1 MPRRSSKKDTP
12 AKLAGRMKRR
22 WRVVWARILGTVEAP
37 DVEAAKA
44 AAAVQF
50 DLDESVRP
58 RMKEG
63 WAGDAARAGALA
75 QPGEGRRAVTDLLLR
90 STTGNPSQY
99 EVIADEEIVGRIARY
114 NALRDQ
120 SKPWVWSVDL
130 AFQEARHPTH
140 GFEATREAAMQA
152 FARSWFRGG

>member
-1 MPRRSSKKDTP
+1 MWKRQKPPQRSSSIWT
-12 AKLAGRMKRR
+12 R
-22 WRVVWARILGTVEAP
+22 
-37 DVEAAKA
+37 
-44 AAAVQF
+44 
-50 DLDESVRP
+50 SVRP
-58 RMKEG
+58 RMG
-63 WAGDAARAGALA
+63 RADGRAMRRERVRWL